1 VINAVVVVVYWL
13 TIYSKVIGNYEDNT
27 LGWLHQH
34 LVHIFPCAAVVVIFL
49 TTDIKIKA
57 SHSKCFPVIALL
69 FGVVNC
75 YHVKKSGVPTYW
87 FLTWEDHNSPLV
99 IIGITVIAITFFVS
113 LAKLSN
119 YLKRAKKVIASLE
132 FEMTRDPT
140 IKIKRKRNCTQRFR
154 KRGKR
159 NQMK

>member
-1 VINAVVVVVYWL
+1 MYWL
-13 TIYSKVIGNYEDNT
+13 TIYSKVIGNYENNT

-34 LVHIFPCAAVVVIFL
+34 LVHIFPCAAVLVIFL

-99 IIGITVIAITFFVS
+99 ILGITVIAITFFVS

-132 FEMTRDPT
+132 HEMTRDPT
-140 IKIKRKRNCTQRFR
+140 IKIKRKRNCT
-154 KRGKR
+154 
-159 NQMK
+159 